1 MVKRINLPIFADP
14 KAQDAMQRHG
24 CNAENETEDE
34 TEDEAW
40 NNAEDDAM
48 QRVMRRR
55 KLV

>member
-1 MVKRINLPIFADP
+1 
-14 KAQDAMQRHG
+14 MQRHG

-34 TEDEAW
+34 TEDEDW
-40 NNAEDDAM
+40 NNEEDDAM